1 MAGKCTKKRKSGRK
15 AVERREFLVHLE
27 PGLIKGLK
35 LEALQ
40 AEVTASS
47 LLEAALQEWLD
58 RGKTRDECSEADGG
72 GQKKQFLA
80 KINAWLIKE
89 IKLAAMDRQVTAS
102 SLVAK
107 AVAAWLTRNKSQDQP
122 K

>member
-15 AVERREFLVHLE
+15 AVERRDFLVHLE

-58 RGKTRDECSEADGG
+58 RGKTRDEGSEADGRTEEAISCEN
-72 GQKKQFLA
+72 QR
-80 KINAWLIKE
+80 
-89 IKLAAMDRQVTAS
+89 AADQGYQACRHGPACHG
-102 SLVAK
+102 LVARGEGSCGM
-107 AVAAWLTRNKSQDQP
+107 VDPQ
-122 K
+122 